1 MWAIMAKLVSVSNR
15 IAEYFFKEIEKNI
28 TEAERCWNAGDA
40 SYATYMHNVRRLLDE
55 FHSMFND

>member
-1 MWAIMAKLVSVSNR
+1 MAKLVSVSNR

-40 SYATYMHNVRRLLDE
+40 SYAAYMHNLRRLLDE